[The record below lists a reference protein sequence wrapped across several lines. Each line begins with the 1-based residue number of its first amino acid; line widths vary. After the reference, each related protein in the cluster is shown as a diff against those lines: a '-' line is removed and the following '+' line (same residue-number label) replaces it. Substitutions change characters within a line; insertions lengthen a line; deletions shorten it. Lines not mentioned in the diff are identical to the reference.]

1 MYTRAADDGDLSDQQ
16 GDSDERRAEEGLQR
30 DSIDLGPGRSGIDV
44 PRN

>member
-16 GDSDERRAEEGLQR
+16 GTAVRGAEEGLQR